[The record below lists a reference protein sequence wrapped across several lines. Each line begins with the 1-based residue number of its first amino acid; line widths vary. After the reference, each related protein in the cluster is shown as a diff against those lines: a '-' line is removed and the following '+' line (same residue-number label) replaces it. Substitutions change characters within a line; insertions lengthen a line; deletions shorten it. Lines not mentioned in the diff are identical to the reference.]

1 MEKILLP
8 DFLNDYS
15 FENVFRQVAG
25 WLKRNEA
32 ARGRCP
38 RPFIDGTRIQFIDPY
53 GMVGLIEIGRFL
65 SSLGLSPILRL
76 APAAE
81 VTQYLSRMDFHSVAK
96 GVFELEGH
104 ILQDGGSEHRR
115 EDSDVLLEI
124 TPITDTG
131 DIHGI
136 VEKVTE
142 RANVILQRH
151 LGYDGRAIHAFIV
164 SLSEICQNI
173 LEHSENTGFVGI
185 QKYFYHRSLGKNV
198 VKIAVM
204 DLGIGIRGSLES
216 RLSGRYG
223 ENWSDLVAI
232 EQALLFGTSRYDE
245 KGRGHGLTEVRK
257 FVTQWNGK
265 ISIRSGTAKVSI
277 IPQWEKGR
285 PRLSRLYSF
294 PGTQIN
300 IVLPAADELQ

>member
-8 DFLNDYS
+8 EFLNDYS

-25 WLKRNEA
+25 RLERAEA
-32 ARGRCP
+32 GSARDL
-38 RPFIDGTRIQFIDPY
+38 RPVIDGTKIQFIDPY

-65 SSLGLSPILRL
+65 SGLGLSPFLSL
-76 APAAE
+76 PPAGDVAH
-81 VTQYLSRMDFHSVAK
+81 YLERMDFHSVAR
-96 GVFELEGH
+96 GMFDLEDNAPK
-104 ILQDGGSEHRR
+104 DGWSESRR

-124 TPITDTG
+124 TPIAHTC
-131 DIHGI
+131 DIHGM
-136 VEKVTE
+136 VAKVAE
-142 RANVILQRH
+142 RANLILQKH
-151 LGYDGRAIHAFIV
+151 LHYNDRAIHAFIV

-204 DLGIGIRGSLES
+204 DLGIGIRHSLGS

-223 ENWSDLVAI
+223 EDWSDLVAI
-232 EQALLFGTSRYDE
+232 EQALLFGASRHE
-245 KGRGHGLTEVRK
+245 ESGRGHGLTEVRK
-257 FVTQWNGK
+257 FIKQWNGK
-265 ISIRSGTAKVSI
+265 ITIRSGTAKISI
-277 IPQWEKGR
+277 LPPWERGR
-285 PRLSRLYSF
+285 PRFSRLSSF

-300 IVLPAADELQ
+300 IVLPESELR

>member
-1 MEKILLP
+1 MQKILLP

-15 FENVFRQVAG
+15 FENVFRQVVG
-25 WLKRNEA
+25 WLERDKA
-32 ARGRCP
+32 GCCSGP

-53 GMVGLIEIGRFL
+53 GMVGLIEVGRFL
-65 SSLGLSPILRL
+65 SGLGLSPILRL
-76 APAAE
+76 APTGE
-81 VTQYLSRMDFHSVAK
+81 VSHYLARMDFHSVAR
-96 GVFELEGH
+96 GVFELEDH
-104 ILQDGGSEHRR
+104 SSQDGGGEHRR

-124 TPITDTG
+124 TPIVHTG

-204 DLGIGIRGSLES
+204 DLGIGIRSSLES
-216 RLSGRYG
+216 RLSERYG
-223 ENWSDLVAI
+223 KNWSDLVAI
-232 EQALLFGTSRYDE
+232 EQALLFGTSRYNE

-257 FVTQWNGK
+257 FVNRWNGK

-277 IPQWEKGR
+277 IPPWEKGR

-300 IVLPAADELQ
+300 IVLPAADELR